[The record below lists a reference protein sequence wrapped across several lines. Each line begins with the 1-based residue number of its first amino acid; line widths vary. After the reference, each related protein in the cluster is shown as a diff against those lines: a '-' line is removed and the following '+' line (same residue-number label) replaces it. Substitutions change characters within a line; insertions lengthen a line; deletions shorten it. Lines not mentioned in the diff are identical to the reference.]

1 MSGGDDY
8 CPRCGKRLPTEEW
21 CPIVSRSDSDG
32 TLHVHTFCDDACKNA
47 WLEGT
52 EADGE
57 E

>member
-1 MSGGDDY
+1 MSAGDDY
-8 CPRCGKRLPTEEW
+8 CPRCGEGLPTEEW

-52 EADGE
+52 
-57 E
+57 